1 MKSNIFF
8 SKIFKLNYVKI
19 ISYLVY
25 TVVIIFAILAISSKF
40 TIGGFKLLV
49 VMSGSMEPSIKTGS
63 MVIDKNFND
72 YNIGDVI
79 TFKDEQKPKETT
91 THRVK
96 DKQCQEDVCLFTT
109 KGDANNNADGEQ
121 VTEDRIV
128 GKTILSIPY
137 FGYVASL
144 ARTLEGLIIFIV
156 IPATIIIYEEFKKIH
171 HETKQ
176 IVHKRRKK
184 KRESKAQKVESV
196 NVKNE
201 QENAK

>member
-1 MKSNIFF
+1 M
-8 SKIFKLNYVKI
+8 KI
-19 ISYLVY
+19 ISYFIYVL
-25 TVVIIFAILAISSKF
+25 VIIFAILALSSKF

-49 VMSGSMEPSIKTGS
+49 VMSGSMEPAIKTGS

-72 YNIGDVI
+72 YNIGDII

-91 THRVK
+91 THRIK
-96 DKQCQEDVCLFTT
+96 DKQCQEGNCLFLT
-109 KGDANNNADGEQ
+109 KGDANNSADGEQ

-137 FGYVASL
+137 FGYIASF

-171 HETKQ
+171 QETKQ

-184 KRESKAQKVESV
+184 KEASKDKTVI
-196 NVKNE
+196 NNE
-201 QENAK
+201 QEKTK